1 MTKATWY
8 TLECNTNCFY
18 VWPIFS
24 GDSFVESRNRKKKD
38 YRGLPGIT
46 GGIVIEL
53 ERLGPQKL
61 YCLEG
66 QLCEGK
72 LFTLGWHIN
81 INGSQLIK
89 YTKERG
95 LVWEPFFFHF

>member
-53 ERLGPQKL
+53 ERLGPHKL
-61 YCLEG
+61 SSIEG
-66 QLCEGK
+66 QLCEGEFFTFGWK
-72 LFTLGWHIN
+72 LN
-81 INGSQLIK
+81 ITRSQFIDCTQQRGMAWVHQGS
-89 YTKERG
+89 
-95 LVWEPFFFHF
+95 